1 MQGDW
6 AALRQL
12 ARTGSPLHGPG
23 ERAFPRAEEVRGNQ
37 VARNGGAVEG
47 DERSRG
53 TPRPSV
59 NRSRDQFLSRAG
71 LAANEH
77 RRIAGSDLA
86 RAREHRRQRWRRA
99 DNLLEHRR
107 PVDLLSQG
115 DVFLLQSLLGGLA
128 IVDIGAGDI
137 PTDDLSLVIANRVGT
152 SQKPAVAAIAL
163 AQPHLQLIGH
173 GSHSTIKTVE
183 LPRSVIWM
191 DE

>member
-53 TPRPSV
+53 TPRPPV
-59 NRSRDQFLSRAG
+59 NRSRDELLSRAG
-71 LAANEH
+71 LAADEH
-77 RRIAGSDLA
+77 RRIAGGDLA

-128 IVDIGAGDI
+128 IVDIGAADI
-137 PTDDLSLVIANRVGT
+137 PADDLSLVIANRVGT
-152 SQKPAVAAIAL
+152 NQKPPVAAL
-163 AQPHLQLIGH
+163 PLPSPQLHLVGPGRERPIH
-173 GSHSTIKTVE
+173 TVV
-183 LPRSVIWM
+183 LP
-191 DE
+191 